1 MDTIWPD
8 TLATEAGPKYKA
20 VAQIIRAAV
29 AEGTLTQGTRL
40 PPVRDLAWQL
50 KITPGTVARAYTIL
64 TDEGL
69 LNAEV
74 GRGTFVAPP
83 VDDDALFAP
92 PIEVDSAAHNR
103 EAQDWR
109 VNMVSPHL
117 PSVGQAQLIRNLLAD
132 IARDPPSGMMHYPDR
147 TNARPA
153 REAVVKWLAGAQLGH
168 MDQGDVVLANGGQ
181 SAIVLLMQA
190 LLKGRKPVV
199 LVEELSYP
207 GFRRA
212 ADLVRADVVP
222 VAMDAHGVIP
232 EALARAA
239 AQHDAQIFCTSP
251 EVHNPTCLFT
261 PLQRRLELVE
271 VARAHDLQII
281 DDDCYQIAA
290 AKAPSYRKLAPER
303 GWYVSSISKSL
314 TPALRVG
321 MAIAPHGRA
330 APLRRAAE
338 HAFFGLPTPIL
349 DLTAALLTH
358 PQLPALTAQVQAGIN
373 QYVQA
378 AVNIL
383 GRYDL
388 RWSENVPFVWLPL
401 PEGWRATA
409 FCQAAEAQ
417 GVQVRA
423 GEEFA
428 CRDARSPHA
437 VRFAINAGVRL
448 ETFRDAAGRLRMLL
462 DNPPEQINV

>member
-1 MDTIWPD
+1 
-8 TLATEAGPKYKA
+8 
-20 VAQIIRAAV
+20 VVQIIRDAV
-29 AEGTLTQGTRL
+29 SGGALTQGTRL

-83 VDDDALFAP
+83 VDEEAAFAP

-103 EAQDWR
+103 EAQSWR

-117 PSVGQAQLIRNLLAD
+117 PSIGQAALIRSLLAD

-153 REAVVKWLAGAQLGH
+153 REAVVQWLADAQVGH
-168 MDQGDVVLANGGQ
+168 LDQGDVVLANGGQ
-181 SAIVLLMQA
+181 SAILLVMQA

-212 ADLVRADVVP
+212 AELVRADVVP
-222 VAMDAHGVIP
+222 VAMDAQGVVP

-239 AQHDAQIFCTSP
+239 AQHDAQLFCTSP
-251 EVHNPTCLFT
+251 AVHNPTCLFT
-261 PLQRRLELVE
+261 PLERRLELVE

-290 AKAPSYRKLAPER
+290 AKSPSYRMLAPER
-303 GWYVSSISKSL
+303 GWYVTSISKSL

-321 MAIAPHGRA
+321 AAIAPHGRA
-330 APLRRAAE
+330 APLRRASE

-358 PQLPALTAQVQAGIN
+358 PQLPVLTEQVRTGIN

-378 AVNIL
+378 AANIL
-383 GRYDL
+383 GGYDL
-388 RWSENVPFVWLPL
+388 HWRENVPFVWLPL

-428 CRDARSPHA
+428 CREARSPHA
-437 VRFAINAGVRL
+437 IRFAVNAGVKL
-448 ETFRDAAGRLRMLL
+448 EAFEAAMGRLRVLL

>member
-271 VARAHDLQII
+271 VARAHDLQVI

-314 TPALRVG
+314 TASLAGGDGHCPAWTCGPAAPCGGTCVLWLADTDPGPDGGLADPSAIARSDRTGTGRYQPVCAGGGEHSGPLRPALERKRALCLAAAARRLARHRILPG
-321 MAIAPHGRA
+321 RRGAGRA
-330 APLRRAAE
+330 SARGR
-338 HAFFGLPTPIL
+338 
-349 DLTAALLTH
+349 
-358 PQLPALTAQVQAGIN
+358 GI
-373 QYVQA
+373 
-378 AVNIL
+378 
-383 GRYDL
+383 
-388 RWSENVPFVWLPL
+388 
-401 PEGWRATA
+401 
-409 FCQAAEAQ
+409 
-417 GVQVRA
+417 
-423 GEEFA
+423 
-428 CRDARSPHA
+428 
-437 VRFAINAGVRL
+437 RL
-448 ETFRDAAGRLRMLL
+448 S
-462 DNPPEQINV
+462 

>member
-1 MDTIWPD
+1 MDTIWPQ
-8 TLATEAGPKYKA
+8 TLPTGAGPKYKA
-20 VAQIIRAAV
+20 VVQIIRDAV
-29 AEGTLTQGTRL
+29 SGGTLTQGTRL
-40 PPVRDLAWQL
+40 PPVRDLAWRL
-50 KITPGTVARAYTIL
+50 KITPGTVARAYTVL

-74 GRGTFVAPP
+74 GRGTFVAAP
-83 VDDDALFAP
+83 VDEEAAFAP

-103 EAQDWR
+103 EAQSWR
-109 VNMVSPHL
+109 VNMMSPHL
-117 PSVGQAQLIRNLLAD
+117 PSVGQAALIRGLLAD
-132 IARDPPSGMMHYPDR
+132 IARDPPSGMMHYPNR

-153 REAVVKWLAGAQLGH
+153 REAVVQWLADAQVGH
-168 MDQGDVVLANGGQ
+168 LDQGDVVLANGGQ
-181 SAIVLLMQA
+181 SAILLVMQA

-212 ADLVRADVVP
+212 AELVRADVVP
-222 VAMDAHGVIP
+222 VAMDAQGVIP
-232 EALARAA
+232 EALARAT
-239 AQHDAQIFCTSP
+239 AQHDAQLFCTSP
-251 EVHNPTCLFT
+251 AVHNPTCLFT
-261 PLQRRLELVE
+261 PLERRLELVE

-290 AKAPSYRKLAPER
+290 AKSPSYRMLAPER
-303 GWYVSSISKSL
+303 GWYVTSISKSL

-321 MAIAPHGRA
+321 AAIAPHGRA
-330 APLRRAAE
+330 APLRRASE

-358 PQLPALTAQVQAGIN
+358 PQLPVLTEQVRTGIN

-378 AVNIL
+378 AANIL
-383 GRYDL
+383 GGYDL
-388 RWSENVPFVWLPL
+388 HWRENVPFVWLPL

-428 CRDARSPHA
+428 CREARSPHA
-437 VRFAINAGVRL
+437 IRFAVNAGVKL
-448 ETFRDAAGRLRMLL
+448 EAFEAAMGRLRVLL